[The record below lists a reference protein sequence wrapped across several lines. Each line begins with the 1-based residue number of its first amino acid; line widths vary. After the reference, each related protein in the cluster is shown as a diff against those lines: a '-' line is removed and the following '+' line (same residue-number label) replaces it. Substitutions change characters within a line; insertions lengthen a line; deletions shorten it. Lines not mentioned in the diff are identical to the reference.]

1 MTFRLIFRVR
11 VFSALHRCDFLCL
24 WLLSTQSP
32 SPIFRLPSFF
42 FFGLSRIG
50 QRSECGRGCGWLG
63 VIVSHQQQRQ
73 QQQSSFSCSGLQV
86 SVSICGYLCVRWV
99 LGPFHLVFL
108 IFSLS
113 LSCCCLTGRTW
124 QDAFCLLLLLLLP
137 FGLMINR
144 ISFFLFVSC
153 VSLGSSPLHSNT
165 RSFHL
170 HFLLHFSGVHTFFSV
185 CVCVCGVRGWQKRG
199 I

>member
-32 SPIFRLPSFF
+32 SSIFRLPSFF
-42 FFGLSRIG
+42 FSACRESGKG
-50 QRSECGRGCGWLG
+50 VNVDVDVGGWVLL
-63 VIVSHQQQRQ
+63 

-86 SVSICGYLCVRWV
+86 SVSICWYLCVRWV